1 MIREILLVSLLAGAC
16 GAKAQQ
22 ATARIAAVEPIR
34 YENHNGRFVVLSYIR
49 QHGIDSSGWIAEVN
63 GKTTEL
69 IPTGRPDSLLV
80 WLPLIG
86 EETRVKLT
94 SGSKVGVEQ
103 TVRPLIPSDWG
114 YFKNGTIHLIQSSH
128 QDIAWMDT
136 PDYCRKER
144 IEEIILPALE
154 LARRNPNFTFEMEQ
168 TLNLMEFLEA
178 HPERKEQLIDLYK
191 ERRFGWGAT
200 YNQPYEGL
208 SSGEQLVR
216 QAYYGRKWIVE
227 NLPGCD
233 DRVANNMD
241 VPGRTWQMPQIL
253 AKSGIPN
260 LFVSR
265 MREGLYDWC
274 SPDGSK
280 VLTFSPGN
288 YGWASL
294 MWKFFDEGAV
304 TAFHRLHP
312 RSLLWSDY
320 YRKHAIPP
328 HYAVLMSCDATKP
341 VDYQPVIDEWNRIA
355 DQADVPLPR
364 LVCSTAESYFE
375 AVRGDQTCLDR
386 IEGERPD
393 LWLYIH
399 GPAHYRATTYKREAA
414 RLLPAAESFHSFAGW
429 LEKNPAASYPRAM
442 FDRAWMASIYPDHGL
457 GGKNGEIT
465 DAIFEDSLKLARDL
479 GESLMSEALEKI
491 TRKVDA
497 PPHSW
502 VVFNDLS
509 WCRDQEVKI
518 GISAGQAVVEEE
530 GGRRVPSQIY
540 VEEGKRFVVFLAEK
554 VPSMGYRTYRIKEGK
569 SKQTDRP
576 AVCVSANRFENA
588 YYRALLDKGGIV
600 SLYDKE
606 LGKELVH
613 TSKFAFGDVAE
624 LGYTGN
630 GAGEFTR
637 ITDPTPGDL
646 TPLSAFE
653 ANWKVAESGP
663 VYTRF
668 ENVQPTGHATIVQVI
683 TFWHNR
689 KQIDFDVTLRDFDGA
704 HNRQYR
710 IMFPLNLMAERSVSY
725 EVPMGV
731 ATVGRDEWQEAPGGW
746 AWGGSYVHHPADSHP
761 REIQNFIS
769 AGGSGFGVTMASGV
783 AVADW
788 IDPSREQAVYPVLQ
802 GVLLSSHKSCH
813 GQGNWYHQT
822 GTHTFHFSVT
832 SHPEGWTNGY
842 AFGVGHNHPMPAFRK
857 TNKGG
862 ELPASYSFLSVS
874 DPLVALSVVK
884 KADRDG
890 SLIIRLT
897 EMEGK
902 DKEVRLSLPVAVK
915 KVVRTNLVEEEEGE
929 LPLEGKVISLKLG
942 HHAIETFKLVF

>member
-1 MIREILLVSLLAGAC
+1 MRREILFVSLLMMAALL
-16 GAKAQQ
+16 KAQPK
-22 ATARIAAVEPIR
+22 TARIEPLEPIR
-34 YENHNGRFVVLSYIR
+34 YENKDGRWVVLSYIK
-49 QHGIDSSGWIAEVN
+49 QPGMDSGGSVGEIN

-69 IPTGRPDSLLV
+69 ISTDRPDSLLV
-80 WLPLIG
+80 WLPLVG
-86 EETRVKLT
+86 EETTVKVISPRRVW
-94 SGSKVGVEQ
+94 VDQ

-114 YFKNGTIHLIQSSH
+114 YFAGGTIHLIQSSH
-128 QDIAWMDT
+128 QDVAWMDT
-136 PDYCRKER
+136 PDYCRKDR
-144 IEEIILPALE
+144 IEEIILPALQLTE
-154 LARRNPNFTFEMEQ
+154 KNKDFKFEMEQ
-168 TLNLMEFLEA
+168 TLNLMEFLDA
-178 HPERKEQLIDLYK
+178 YPDRKAQLVALYK
-191 ERRFGWGAT
+191 EKRFGWGAT

-253 AKSGIPN
+253 AKSGIPY

-265 MREGLYDWC
+265 MREGLFNWY

-288 YGWASL
+288 YGWASM
-294 MWKFFDEGAV
+294 MWKFFDRDGV
-304 TAFHRLHP
+304 TALRKLHH

-320 YRKHAIPP
+320 FRRHAIPP

-355 DQADVPLPR
+355 SQSEAPLPR

-375 AVRGDQTCLDR
+375 AVRADTNRLER

-399 GPAHYRATTYKREAA
+399 GPAHYRATTYKRQAA
-414 RLLPAAESFHSFAGW
+414 RLLPAAETFHSMAGV
-429 LEKNPAASYPRAM
+429 LENKLDAYPRAD
-442 FDRAWMASIYPDHGL
+442 FDRAWRASIYPDHGL

-479 GESLMSEALEKI
+479 GRQLLWEALGRL
-491 TRKVDA
+491 TQKVDA
-497 PPHSW
+497 PQGSW
-502 VVFNDLS
+502 VVFNALA
-509 WCRDQEVKI
+509 WCRDQWVEI
-518 GISAGQAVVEEE
+518 DISADRAVVEDAD
-530 GGRRVPSQIY
+530 GRRVPAQIRTC
-540 VEEGKRFVVFLAEK
+540 EGKKSIVFLAEK
-554 VPSMGYRTYRIKEGK
+554 VPSLGYRVYRVKEGK
-569 SKQTDRP
+569 SGGANQ
-576 AVCVSANRFENA
+576 AGVSVSANRFENA
-588 YYRALLDKGGIV
+588 YYRALLGKGGIV

-624 LGYTGN
+624 LGYTGH

-646 TPLSAFE
+646 TPLSQFE
-653 ANWKVAESGP
+653 TCWKVAESGP

-668 ENVQPTGHATIVQVI
+668 ENVQPTRHATIVQSI
-683 TFWHNR
+683 TFRHAC
-689 KQIDFDVTLRDFDGA
+689 KQIDFDITLRDFDGA

-710 IMFPLNLMAERSVSY
+710 ILLPLNMTAERTVSY

-731 ATVGRDEWQEAPGGW
+731 ATVGRDEWSEKPGGW
-746 AWGGSYVHHPADSHP
+746 AWEGTYVDNPADTHP

-769 AGGSGFGVTMASGV
+769 ASGNGFGVTMASGV

-788 IDPSREQAVYPVLQ
+788 VDPSRDQAIYPVLQ
-802 GVLLSSHKSCH
+802 GILLSSHKSCH
-813 GQGNWYHQT
+813 AEGNWFHQT
-822 GTHTFHFSVT
+822 GTHTFHFSLT

-842 AFGVGHNHPMPAFRK
+842 AFGIGRNHPLAAVRK

-862 ELPASYSFLSVS
+862 ELAASHSFLSIS
-874 DPLVALSVVK
+874 DPLVALSLVK
-884 KADRDG
+884 KADRDNH
-890 SLIIRLT
+890 LIIRLT

-902 DKEVRLSLPVAVK
+902 DKEVKVTLPVSVK
-915 KVVRTNLVEEEEGE
+915 KVIRTNLVEEEGE
-929 LPLEGKVISLKLG
+929 EWPVGGKVVSFKLG
-942 HHAIETFKLVF
+942 HHAIETFKLVL